1 MKKILSAIL
10 AACLLATL
18 LLVLPACSNDDPAPG
33 PGEDSSRGP
42 AQTTAEDTSYLYDE
56 NGLLKDSL
64 PADLSYGN
72 ANVNILGWQ
81 TTRNEFYVEELTEER
96 VNDSIYMRNKNVENR
111 LGVKLAFNLIK
122 GDNANMNAFVTQAE
136 ASITAGSS
144 EYDIIGCYSMCS
156 GILAQRGL
164 LCDLYDVEH
173 LDTQKPWWPESFI
186 RSSEINGKLYF
197 ATGDISNEFLYN
209 LYFMLVNLDR
219 VKELQLTDPRTMIDS
234 RGWTLD
240 TMISMC
246 QDAYEDLN
254 SSQARD
260 AGDRFGLVVWNQ
272 VHIDPFIAASGVQ
285 MTRWDNNGN
294 IVLSDEF
301 TGERMVNIVTKL
313 GDMLNNYDGAIYDTK
328 NGYNTIKG
336 GNALFGTV
344 AGSTLTGFRE
354 VDWVYG
360 IIPFPIIDAE
370 TEKYQSLV
378 GFAYTN
384 FCIPTNA
391 SDSSMSG
398 AVIEALASESYRR
411 TSPTLFEVMFKSSYS
426 NDPLDS
432 QMFDLMKSNVYVDMA
447 RLYSGNFTW
456 ANSAVALFRNS
467 IINGEK
473 SWRAKIT
480 SNEKYINGVFADIS
494 ESFKNQ

>member
-1 MKKILSAIL
+1 MKRIISFILAAILSASVCF
-10 AACLLATL
+10 A
-18 LLVLPACSNDDPAPG
+18 LVSCGDLPDESGAG
-33 PGEDSSRGP
+33 SST
-42 AQTTAEDTSYLYDE
+42 ADAETTAEDTSYLYDE

-64 PADLSYGN
+64 PEGLNFNNS
-72 ANVNILGWQ
+72 VCHVLGWQ

-96 VNDSIYMRNKNVENR
+96 VNDSIYTRNKNVESR
-111 LGVKLAFNLIK
+111 LGVSLDFNLIK

-136 ASITAGSS
+136 ASIGSGS
-144 EYDIIGCYSMCS
+144 GEYDIIGCYSMCS

-164 LCDLYDVEH
+164 LCDLYDVPY

-209 LYFMLVNLDR
+209 LYFMLVNMDR
-219 VKELQLTDPRTMIDS
+219 VGELQLTDPRTMVAD
-234 RGWTLD
+234 REWTLD
-240 TMISMC
+240 TMMTMC
-246 QDAYEDLN
+246 RDAYEDLN
-254 SSQARD
+254 SSQTRD
-260 AGDRFGLVVWNQ
+260 AGDRFGLVIWQQ
-272 VHIDPFIAASGVQ
+272 VHIDPFVAASGVQ
-285 MTRWDNNGN
+285 MTSWDAGGN
-294 IVLSDEF
+294 IVLSDDF
-301 TGERMVNIVTKL
+301 TGERTVDIVTKI

-328 NGYNTIKG
+328 SGYNTIKS

-344 AGSTLTGFRE
+344 AGSTLIGFRD
-354 VDWVYG
+354 VGWLYG
-360 IIPFPIIDAE
+360 IIPFPIFDE
-370 TEKYQSLV
+370 KVEKYQSLV

-384 FCIPTNA
+384 YCIPTNA
-391 SDSSMSG
+391 GDTSMSG

-473 SWRAKIT
+473 SWRTKIRA
-480 SNEKYINGVFADIS
+480 NEDYINGVFADIS
-494 ESFKNQ
+494 ESFKNR